1 MLKKMNI
8 KKRLTLSFILISS
21 IISIV
26 AVASCIAM
34 IYISG
39 QYAFA
44 LKNYGFSQGDIGNAR
59 LALSEARSATR
70 QIISYADCV
79 LAFWDGQSRGTKF
92 VIEQCK
98 NQHKKITVY
107 VKHTV

>member
-70 QIISYADCV
+70 QIISYADESIV
-79 LAFWDGQSRGTKF
+79 QGGINTHLRQKESFNEYF
-92 VIEQCK
+92 
-98 NQHKKITVY
+98 NKI
-107 VKHTV
+107 